1 MISTFS
7 IRFSLRGIIVSLFAV
22 AALSQCGNNGAVC
35 KRNTVDCPQ
44 GTINILFLYSYTITL
59 LTN

>member
-44 GTINILFLYSYTITL
+44 GTINILFCIHIQ
-59 LTN
+59 